1 MKTIILSVF
10 VFVVKQCDV
19 TNVEPSMR
27 NLINDHQ
34 DAQVIPTG
42 SLSGVSQRKKRQVLK
57 DDVGLNT
64 TWRDGVFYTFKTQD
78 YKVRKFFK
86 MGAKAWS
93 KVSCIDFHEDDKA
106 KHKVVVIKGNECA
119 SNVGR
124 LSGDQFLCFD
134 DKVDLGTATHEIGH
148 VLGFF
153 HTQQRYDRDGFVTI
167 NTRNI
172 NPDDIQDFNI
182 VSKSLSTVYGLS
194 YDYGSIMHYEEL
206 SSPANHRPTIIA
218 KNEMYQKTMGSD
230 LLAFSDIYTINVHYG
245 CNKKCSKSTSARCT
259 NGGFPHPRDCSICIC
274 PGGYGGALCDQR
286 PPGCGSYLTATPA
299 EKSLVVN
306 LGYGT
311 DLRDEFDFCNCMI
324 NAPERKKIVVRIRSI
339 SEGYDNAGCTYGG
352 VEVKAQ
358 TDQKMTGYRFCSKL
372 GSKYTFVS
380 NSNKLPVIVFNRLGT
395 IQVVFTYHTIN

>member
-245 CNKKCSKSTSARCT
+245 CNSNEC
-259 NGGFPHPRDCSICIC
+259 GGFELQLENSSSELVFFFFKKNAASQHP
-274 PGGYGGALCDQR
+274 PGALTEDF
-286 PPGCGSYLTATPA
+286 LTL
-299 EKSLVVN
+299 E
-306 LGYGT
+306 
-311 DLRDEFDFCNCMI
+311 
-324 NAPERKKIVVRIRSI
+324 IVP
-339 SEGYDNAGCTYGG
+339 
-352 VEVKAQ
+352 
-358 TDQKMTGYRFCSKL
+358 
-372 GSKYTFVS
+372 FVS
-380 NSNKLPVIVFNRLGT
+380 VRVVTVALYVTNDHRAVDLILRQHLRKSRSLSILAMGPILGMNSTFAIA
-395 IQVVFTYHTIN
+395 